1 MNLNTN
7 SNSKPVRV
15 YRRLLPTILILL
27 MVTACRQGRE
37 MPQPADSEKEGKI
50 LVAENI
56 IYDVVIK
63 PEREDDEWEAER
75 LAGYRGEE
83 MVSALFEAIYSG
95 SADATDYFTGEKIKL
110 SRLKKLEETGE
121 YHRSDIAKLQF
132 TENWYFN
139 LVTLEIEKDVISIV
153 PGYRY
158 TAEMGDVPATG
169 YRALFSIT
177 LR

>member
-1 MNLNTN
+1 MNLITN
-7 SNSKPVRV
+7 RRIKPARLF
-15 YRRLLPTILILL
+15 RRLVPTILMLL
-27 MVTACRQGRE
+27 LVTACRQGAE
-37 MPQPADSEKEGKI
+37 MPQPADSEKEGKM

-63 PEREDDEWEAER
+63 SEREDDEWEAER

-95 SADATDYFTGEKIKL
+95 SADAMDYFTGEKIKP
-110 SRLKKLEETGE
+110 SRLKKLEETEE
-121 YHRSDIAKLQF
+121 YRRSDIAKLQF

-139 LVTLEIEKDVISIV
+139 PVTLEIEKDVITIV

-158 TAEMGDVPATG
+158 TAETGAVPATG